1 MNVLVLNCG
10 SSSIKYQLLNMDAV
24 PVVLAKGIV
33 EKIGLTYGSFTYKPE
48 GKDKVVAEQPIM
60 DHSVG
65 MDLILKALVHP
76 DHGVLK
82 SLNEIDAVGH
92 RVAHGG
98 EYFSE
103 SVKIDD
109 EAKAKIKALGEIA
122 PLHNPANL
130 KGIETMEKLL
140 PSVPQV
146 AVFDTSF
153 HQTLPKKAFIYGIPY
168 EYYEEYGV
176 RRYGF
181 HGTSHRFVS
190 EEAARILGWDITEK
204 KIITCHLGNGASITA
219 IDKGKSVD
227 TSMGFT
233 PVAGLVMG
241 TRAGDLDLGA
251 LLYICEKEALNL
263 PVAAREAS
271 IYTGLTLAEYYRDM
285 GYHVAIMADSTS
297 RWAEALRELSGRLEE
312 MPAEEGFPAY
322 LASKLSA
329 FYERAGMMHNLNG
342 SVGSVTI
349 IGAVSPQG
357 SDFSEPVTQNTKRF
371 VRCFWG
377 LDKSLAYARH
387 FPAIHWLTSYSEYV
401 QDLAPWYNA
410 KAGKD
415 FIANRNRLMAILN
428 QESALME
435 IVKLIGSDVLP
446 DDQKL
451 TLEIARVVRL
461 GYLQQN
467 AFHKDDTCVPIE
479 KQAAQMRVILYLYD
493 RARSL
498 VTMGH
503 PMSVLKQSNIFDRVI
518 NIKYDVP
525 NDRLDMFDQYMKD
538 IDTFYDEVIEK
549 NA

>member
-181 HGTSHRFVS
+181 HGTSHKFVA
-190 EEAARILGWDITEK
+190 EKACRILGWDITEK

-251 LLYICEKEALNL
+251 LLYICEKEGLDLPKANNL
-263 PVAAREAS
+263 INKKSGVQGIS
-271 IYTGLTLAEYYRDM
+271 GVSSDF
-285 GYHVAIMADSTS
+285 
-297 RWAEALRELSGRLEE
+297 REL
-312 MPAEEGFPAY
+312 
-322 LASKLSA
+322 
-329 FYERAGMMHNLNG
+329 
-342 SVGSVTI
+342 
-349 IGAVSPQG
+349 
-357 SDFSEPVTQNTKRF
+357 
-371 VRCFWG
+371 
-377 LDKSLAYARH
+377 
-387 FPAIHWLTSYSEYV
+387 
-401 QDLAPWYNA
+401 
-410 KAGKD
+410 
-415 FIANRNRLMAILN
+415 
-428 QESALME
+428 
-435 IVKLIGSDVLP
+435 
-446 DDQKL
+446 
-451 TLEIARVVRL
+451 
-461 GYLQQN
+461 
-467 AFHKDDTCVPIE
+467 
-479 KQAAQMRVILYLYD
+479 QAAMGKRQRKSGLGSRCLLLQCEEIY
-493 RARSL
+493 RSL
-498 VTMGH
+498 RRSTE
-503 PMSVLKQSNIFDRVI
+503 RC
-518 NIKYDVP
+518 
-525 NDRLDMFDQYMKD
+525 RLDYLHGRYRRKRQSG
-538 IDTFYDEVIEK
+538 TLG
-549 NA
+549 NL

>member
-181 HGTSHRFVS
+181 HGTSHKFVA
-190 EEAARILGWDITEK
+190 EKACRILGWDITEK
-204 KIITCHLGNGASITA
+204 KIITCHLGNGASIT
-219 IDKGKSVD
+219 KKSGVQGISGVSSD
-227 TSMGFT
+227 F
-233 PVAGLVMG
+233 
-241 TRAGDLDLGA
+241 
-251 LLYICEKEALNL
+251 
-263 PVAAREAS
+263 
-271 IYTGLTLAEYYRDM
+271 
-285 GYHVAIMADSTS
+285 
-297 RWAEALRELSGRLEE
+297 RELQAAMEKGNEKAAL
-312 MPAEEGFPAY
+312 ALDVFCYNVKKYIGAY
-322 LASKLSA
+322 AA
-329 FYERAGMMHNLNG
+329 VLNG
-342 SVGSVTI
+342 VDLIIFTGGIGENDNLVRWETCKNMDYLGIQVDKQKNEVRGKDTI
-349 IGAVSPQG
+349 ISTEQSTTTVMT
-357 SDFSEPVTQNTKRF
+357 VTTDEEL
-371 VRCFWG
+371 V
-377 LDKSLAYARH
+377 
-387 FPAIHWLTSYSEYV
+387 
-401 QDLAPWYNA
+401 
-410 KAGKD
+410 
-415 FIANRNRLMAILN
+415 IAM
-428 QESALME
+428 
-435 IVKLIGSDVLP
+435 D
-446 DDQKL
+446 
-451 TLEIARVVRL
+451 TVRL
-461 GYLQQN
+461 
-467 AFHKDDTCVPIE
+467 
-479 KQAAQMRVILYLYD
+479 
-493 RARSL
+493 S
-498 VTMGH
+498 
-503 PMSVLKQSNIFDRVI
+503 
-518 NIKYDVP
+518 
-525 NDRLDMFDQYMKD
+525 
-538 IDTFYDEVIEK
+538 
-549 NA
+549 